1 MDEQLHHDVA
11 VFFFKNNLKNLLNVP
26 IDIQNISYMIKNI

>member
-1 MDEQLHHDVA
+1 MNSYHVIWVA